1 MSERATTPSSRR
13 RAASAPPRTARA
25 AAAATL
31 ALLTLVTGAAPAA
44 QAAAPAA
51 ARAAAS
57 SAVEPS
63 GVTVV
68 DVPYRSEID
77 VSPAEGWTIA
87 DCGAITAPEGIGI
100 ACEPT
105 TLTFSAAEFD
115 PALERQDVRVPLTTG
130 RTTLEVVYRVGL
142 APPEPPTVPSRAY
155 PTPFAQGSRVL
166 IPLSDLGVLCTLCGA
181 ENGPTVT
188 AVGVKPVRAGTLSV
202 TSTHLV
208 FAAAPDFAGDAEVT
222 VRATDDLD
230 QESTD
235 ATLTISLYASG
246 PSTLLALHTV
256 MATERDGTTAIDL
269 SARVATRGG
278 GAPRITGGG
287 AARRGAVV
295 CRPDGTAEFRS
306 TDAPVDQFSFSVVT
320 PDGEQA
326 TGSVTLVSGALA
338 TAPTPGLADARGE
351 TAAQT
356 VVPARVP
363 VEDAPEAETSP
374 FDPLKRLLDR
384 VDG

>member
-13 RAASAPPRTARA
+13 RAASAPGHAARA
-25 AAAATL
+25 AAAAAL
-31 ALLTLVTGAAPAA
+31 ALLTLVTGAAHAA
-44 QAAAPAA
+44 QAAAPDAR
-51 ARAAAS
+51 RAAAS
-57 SAVEPS
+57 SAAEPS

-68 DVPYRSEID
+68 DIPYRSEID
-77 VSPAEGWTIA
+77 VSPAEGWTVA
-87 DCGAITAPEGIGI
+87 DCGAVTAPAGIGI

-105 TLTFSAAEFD
+105 TLTFSAPQFD
-115 PALERQDVRVPLTTG
+115 PALERQDVRVALTTG
-130 RTTLEVVYRVGL
+130 RTTIDVVYRVGL
-142 APPEPPTVPSRAY
+142 APPEPPTAPSRAY

-166 IPLSDLGVLCTLCGA
+166 IPLSDLGILCTLCGA

-188 AVGVKPVRAGTLSV
+188 AVGVKPARAGTLAV

-208 FAAAPDFAGDAEVT
+208 FAAAPDFTGDAEVT
-222 VRATDDLD
+222 IRATDDLD

-235 ATLTISLYASG
+235 ATLTVSLYATG

-256 MATERDGTTAIDL
+256 VAAERDGTTAIDL
-269 SARVATRGG
+269 SSLVATSGDG
-278 GAPRITGGG
+278 DPVITVCG
-287 AARRGAVV
+287 AAVLGAVV

-306 TDAPVDQFSFSVVT
+306 TGAPVDQFSFSVFT

-338 TAPTPGLADARGE
+338 TAPPPGLADASGE

-363 VEDAPEAETSP
+363 VEDAPESETSP